1 MSDQQDKNTEQLAE
15 ETAASGESLAVT
27 AAAEDAAAK
36 SVPTTPK
43 TTAAAKETSGGG
55 GSSATG
61 WIALLL
67 VLALAGGLAWLVR
80 EQQGKDAGIAA
91 RLQAIEAAADSE
103 VTGSDLDELN
113 KRWQGQLSAALD
125 SIEDSVEAS
134 IEAGTGELDQ
144 QSGQLNQALGTLQ
157 KQLSEQQAQ
166 LDRYSANDRDD
177 WLLAEAQYL
186 LRMANQRLIM
196 ANDVVAAQALLGSAD
211 AILLELDDVRLHDV
225 RAAVASDLA
234 AVRAVS
240 RVDVEGVY
248 LRLAALIDQA
258 GKLVIFQLPQQAAG
272 PEQQHADTWQ
282 ARIRQGYEAALSKL
296 SNYIII
302 RRRDVPMQAL
312 MDPQWEGLVRQNLR
326 MLLEQAQVSLLSG
339 NETLYRESLE
349 RARHWVGE
357 FFESDEAAA
366 RAMAQEITQLADV
379 DVATRLPDISGSV
392 QALDAVM
399 KQRLQSPGAE

>member
-1 MSDQQDKNTEQLAE
+1 MTDQQDKNTEQLAQ

-27 AAAEDAAAK
+27 PAGKDHPDTTA
-36 SVPTTPK
+36 PTASG
-43 TTAAAKETSGGG
+43 TAAAKKTSKG
-55 GSSATG
+55 GSSAPG

-67 VLALAGGLAWLVR
+67 VLALTAGLAWLLR
-80 EQQGKDAGIAA
+80 EQQDKDAGIAA
-91 RLQAIEAAADSE
+91 RLQAIETEAGAE
-103 VTGSDLDELN
+103 VTGSDLDQLDT
-113 KRWQGQLSAALD
+113 RWQGQLGTALS
-125 SIEDSVEAS
+125 SINADTE
-134 IEAGTGELDQ
+134 ELER
-144 QSGQLNQALGTLQ
+144 QSGQLSQSLGTLQ
-157 KQLSEQQAQ
+157 EQLSQQQAE
-166 LDRYSANDRDD
+166 LSSYSAGDRND
-177 WLLAEAQYL
+177 WLLAEVQYL

-196 ANDVVAAQALLGSAD
+196 ANDVAAAQALLGSAD
-211 AILLELDDVRLHDV
+211 KILLELDDVRLHEV

-234 AVRAVS
+234 AVRAVP

-248 LRLAALIDQA
+248 LRLAALIEQA
-258 GKLVIFQLPQQAAG
+258 GKLVIFQLPEQAVG
-272 PEQQHADTWQ
+272 PEQQPADTWQ
-282 ARIRQGYEAALSKL
+282 ARMRQGYEAALTKL

-339 NETLYRESLE
+339 NETLYRASLE

-366 RAMAQEITQLADV
+366 RAMAREITQLTDV
-379 DVATRLPDISGSV
+379 DVATSVPDISNSV

-399 KQRLQSPGAE
+399 KQRLQSGGVE

>member
-1 MSDQQDKNTEQLAE
+1 MSDQQDKNTEQLAQ
-15 ETAASGESLAVT
+15 ETAAAAESPAVT
-27 AAAEDAAAK
+27 AAGEAVAAKAAPAAAESAVVTTK
-36 SVPTTPK
+36 S
-43 TTAAAKETSGGG
+43 AGG
-55 GSSATG
+55 GSSAPG

-67 VLALAGGLAWLVR
+67 VLVLAGGLAWLLR

-91 RLQAIEAAADSE
+91 RLQAIEMAADSE
-103 VTGSDLDELN
+103 VTGSDLKQLDQ
-113 KRWQGQLSAALD
+113 RWQGQLSAALD
-125 SIEDSVEAS
+125 SVEGS
-134 IEAGTGELDQ
+134 IEARIDAGTGEFDQ
-144 QSGQLNQALGTLQ
+144 QSEQLNQALGTLQ
-157 KQLSEQQAQ
+157 QQLSAQ
-166 LDRYSANDRDD
+166 RAELDRYNQNDRDD

-186 LRMANQRLIM
+186 LRMANQRLVM
-196 ANDVVAAQALLGSAD
+196 AHDVTAAQALLGSAD
-211 AILLELDDVRLHDV
+211 AILLELDDVRMHEV

-234 AVRAVS
+234 AVRAVP

-248 LRLAALIDQA
+248 LRLAALIEQA
-258 GKLVIFQLPQQAAG
+258 GKLVIFQLQKKAAG
-272 PEQQHADTWQ
+272 PEQEAADTWQ
-282 ARIRQGYEAALSKL
+282 ARVRQGYEAALTKL
-296 SNYIII
+296 SDYIII

-349 RARHWVGE
+349 RALHWVGE

-366 RAMAQEITQLADV
+366 RAMAREIRQLMDV
-379 DVATRLPDISGSV
+379 TVAVQLPDISNSV

>member
-1 MSDQQDKNTEQLAE
+1 MSDQQDKNTEQLAQ
-15 ETAASGESLAVT
+15 ES
-27 AAAEDAAAK
+27 AAAPAGKEVADQAAPVAPQNAAATTK
-36 SVPTTPK
+36 S
-43 TTAAAKETSGGG
+43 SGG
-55 GSSATG
+55 GSSVPG

-67 VLALAGGLAWLVR
+67 VLVLAGGGAWLLR
-80 EQQGKDAGIAA
+80 EQQRSDAGIAA
-91 RLQAIEAAADSE
+91 RLQAVETTARAE

-113 KRWQGQLSAALD
+113 KRWQAQLNSALD
-125 SIEDSVEAS
+125 TVNAR
-134 IEAGTGELDQ
+134 TGALDQ
-144 QSGQLNQALGTLQ
+144 QTGQVSQTLATLQ
-157 KQLSEQQAQ
+157 QQLSSQRAE
-166 LDRYSANDRDD
+166 LDRYSQNDRDD

-196 ANDVVAAQALLGSAD
+196 AHDVTAAQALLGSAD
-211 AILLELDDVRLHDV
+211 AILLELDDVRLHEV

-234 AVRAVS
+234 AVRAVP

-248 LRLAALIDQA
+248 LRLAALMEQA
-258 GKLVIFQLPQQAAG
+258 GKLVIFELPEKAAG
-272 PEQQHADTWQ
+272 PEQQPADTWQ
-282 ARIRQGYEAALSKL
+282 ARVRQGYEAALTKL
-296 SNYIII
+296 SDYIII

-349 RARHWVGE
+349 RALHWVGE

-366 RAMAQEITQLADV
+366 RAMAREIKQLMDV
-379 DVATRLPDISGSV
+379 TVAVQLPDISNSV